1 MSLRAPPL
9 VIRPYHGN
17 PEPSSGRQHGMMAI
31 ALILFRQD
39 ATNNVHGIL
48 AHSIADFVVAGR

>member
-17 PEPSSGRQHGMMAI
+17 PEPSSGRQNGMMAV

-48 AHSIADFVVAGR
+48 SHSIADFVVAGR